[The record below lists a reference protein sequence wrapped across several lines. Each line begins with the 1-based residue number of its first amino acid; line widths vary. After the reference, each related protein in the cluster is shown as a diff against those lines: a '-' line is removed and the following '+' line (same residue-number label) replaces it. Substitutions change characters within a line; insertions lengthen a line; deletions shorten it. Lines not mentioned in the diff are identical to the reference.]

1 MVEDSPTGN
10 AIVPE
15 DKNKQ
20 LALPSEMIQRGL
32 ELAIQIEQK
41 RGITPVPIKSDRKEY
56 TVRCYSAIMEWLKK
70 DDGSYTL
77 TEADKAMTN
86 LPIYLAL
93 SVDSNG
99 VHISCTAKNLN
110 SAGMEGNE
118 DRYRL
123 LNAFNSLSSFTIPFS
138 SFGLFYTLTQG
149 VDETLS
155 GPKGLFFHLKKEALK
170 NLSFRM
176 SPGKGQPGYR
186 GPATKEANPYFNID
200 RDCVETVIIYVAVLD
215 DTNMDQGLIANDSPL
230 KLSLVV
236 IDQNG
241 KDDLV
246 ASRELYHAI
255 LEAQELNF
263 NQKIYVRVDEL
274 YRNIPVN
281 ISQEKK
287 WVQWEYIFRG
297 KNFKGKGRI
306 EGVSLHPNEGKLFFI
321 VNLHTDNDD
330 TVTKT
335 KQIALS
341 VEDAHTV
348 ALGEKEGSFLLDDT
362 KWICLGQTY
371 AFTGTIFLH
380 GRFDKELGSTDFRN
394 LIIVKAKMTDIEDQ

>member
-1 MVEDSPTGN
+1 MIEDSPTDN

-41 RGITPVPIKSDRKEY
+41 HGITPIPIKSECKEY
-56 TVRCYSAIMEWLKK
+56 SVLCYSAIMEWLKK

-93 SVDSNG
+93 SIDSTG
-99 VHISCTAKNLN
+99 IHISCATKNLN
-110 SAGMEGNE
+110 SAGIEGNE

-123 LNAFNSLSSFTIPFS
+123 LNTFNSLSSFTIPFT
-138 SFGLFYTLTQG
+138 SFGLFYTLTHG
-149 VDETLS
+149 MDETLS
-155 GPKGLFFHLKKEALK
+155 TPGGLFSRLGREAMK

-176 SPGKGQPGYR
+176 APAKEKGYR
-186 GPATKEANPYFNID
+186 GRATKDANPFFNID

-215 DTNMDQGLIANDSPL
+215 DTNVDQGLIANDSPL

-241 KDDLV
+241 KDGLI

-255 LEAQELNF
+255 LEAQELNA
-263 NQKIYVRVDEL
+263 NQKIYVHVDEL
-274 YRNIPVN
+274 YRNIPAN

-287 WVQWEYIFRG
+287 WAQWEYIFRG
-297 KNFKGKGRI
+297 KSFKEKGRI
-306 EGVSLHPNEGKLFFI
+306 EGVSLHPNDGKLFFI
-321 VNLHTDNDD
+321 INLHTDNDGA
-330 TVTKT
+330 VTKT

-348 ALGEKEGSFLLDDT
+348 ALGEKEGSFLLDNT
-362 KWICLGQTY
+362 KWICLGKTY
-371 AFTGTIFLH
+371 AFTGTVFLH
-380 GRFDKELGSTDFRN
+380 GRFDKELSSTDFRD
-394 LIIVKAKMTDIEDQ
+394 LVIIKAKLSDIVEQ